1 MEQAF
6 GFAATKEASQVLSSS
21 LYSNPKLAI
30 IRELSTNANDAH
42 KQAGKEGY
50 PFSLHLP
57 TFNEPFFNIRDYGD
71 GIPEDLIYNVYANFF
86 VSTKTED
93 EEQTGCFG
101 LGSKTPFSLVD
112 EYEVISYC
120 EGKKKTYKMSKK
132 NGLPCV
138 EKIAEEDWTKDTGLE
153 INFNWTANSS
163 CSARECASSISGRR
177 PVPGLSGRRKRWAAT
192 DLCSVATFR
201 PPKRSFPL
209 R

>member
-6 GFAATKEASQVLSSS
+6 GFAATKEAFQVLSSS

-42 KQAGKEGY
+42 KQAGKDDY
-50 PFSLHLP
+50 PFNLHLP
-57 TFNEPFFNIRDYGD
+57 TASEPFFNIRDYGD

-138 EKIAEEDWTKDTGLE
+138 EIYQAIYKISYIILLVQ
-153 INFNWTANSS
+153 
-163 CSARECASSISGRR
+163 SASG
-177 PVPGLSGRRKRWAAT
+177 
-192 DLCSVATFR
+192 DIIEY
-201 PPKRSFPL
+201 
-209 R
+209 